1 MRIGERLLE
10 QRKIRQSALSLALD
24 EQKRAQRR
32 LVSMLIKAGV
42 LEFDDGSRALG
53 EQRGVPCVLEK
64 HLAARDPDV
73 AKLVPAELA
82 RSWCVLPIG
91 RTSGGALIVC
101 ARDPDAHLA
110 ELLEKQVKTKVTLVI
125 SPATRLEGLVATAYG
140 DAPHDEFDVDLGS
153 ALGLPTAAP
162 QPPPPDM
169 SLLDP
174 ETIRL
179 ALTDLDDVRVAKDD
193 KVGTIPP
200 TNAARGGSTLPPAPP
215 SLDTTRSALDQAD
228 SRDAATDVAMKF
240 VAGRWRSGL
249 VLALRGTSAVGYR
262 GHGSSVGS
270 LHTLSVSLADPSTV
284 QRAIETRRTSIQLV
298 NGSAQD
304 ELARRLGTSALSAS
318 PVLLAGQ
325 VVAVIVVGDPIRGL
339 GDTER
344 TVGELCKLTQMLG
357 AAYERL
363 AGSR

>member
-1 MRIGERLLE
+1 MRIGELLLE

-24 EQKRAQRR
+24 EQKREPRR
-32 LVSMLIKAGV
+32 LVSMLIKAGA

-64 HLAARDPDV
+64 HLAAIDPEV

-101 ARDPDAHLA
+101 ARDPDAQLA
-110 ELLEKQVKTKVTLVI
+110 ATLEKQVKGKVTLVI
-125 SPATRLEGLVATAYG
+125 SPAARLEGLVGAAYG
-140 DAPHDEFDVDLGS
+140 EAPHDEFDVDLGS
-153 ALGLPTAAP
+153 ALLPASP
-162 QPPPPDM
+162 QQPPMPDM
-169 SLLDP
+169 SQLDP

-193 KVGTIPP
+193 KITIPP
-200 TNAARGGSTLPPAPP
+200 ANAQRGASTLPPAPP
-215 SLDTTRSALDQAD
+215 SLDATRSALDQAT
-228 SRDAATDVAMKF
+228 SRDAATDAAMKF
-240 VAGRWRSGL
+240 VAGRWRAGL

-262 GHGSSVGS
+262 GHGPAIGA
-270 LHTLSVSLADPSTV
+270 LHTISVSLADPSTV
-284 QRAIETRRTSIQLV
+284 QRAVETRRTSIQLV

-304 ELARRLGTSALSAS
+304 ELSRRLGTSSLSAS
-318 PVLLAGQ
+318 PVLLGGQ
-325 VVAVIVVGDPIRGL
+325 VVAVIAVGDPIHGL

-344 TVGELCKLTQMLG
+344 TVGELGKLSQMLG

-363 AGSR
+363 SGTR

>member
-1 MRIGERLLE
+1 MRIGELLLE

-24 EQKRAQRR
+24 EQKRSGRR
-32 LVSMLIKAGV
+32 LVSMLIEAGV
-42 LEFDDGSRALG
+42 LEFDDASRALG

-64 HLAARDPDV
+64 HLAALDPEL

-101 ARDPDAHLA
+101 ARDPDAQLA
-110 ELLEKQVKTKVTLVI
+110 AMIEKQVKSKVTLVI
-125 SPATRLEGLVATAYG
+125 SPAARLEGLVGTAYG
-140 DAPHDEFDVDLGS
+140 EAPHDEFDVDLGS
-153 ALGLPTAAP
+153 ALLPAATP
-162 QPPPPDM
+162 QQPPMPDM
-169 SLLDP
+169 SQLDP

-193 KVGTIPP
+193 KITMPP
-200 TNAARGGSTLPPAPP
+200 ANAQRGGSTLPPAPP
-215 SLDTTRSALDQAD
+215 SLDATRTALDQAT
-228 SRDAATDVAMKF
+228 SRDAATDAAMKF

-262 GHGSSVGS
+262 GHGPAIGS
-270 LHTLSVSLADPSTV
+270 LHTISVSLADPSTV

-304 ELARRLGTSALSAS
+304 ELSRRLGTSALSAS

-325 VVAVIVVGDPIRGL
+325 VVAVIAVGEPIHGL

-344 TVGELCKLTQMLG
+344 TVGELGKVSQMLG